1 VRVTAKA
8 EYACLALIA
17 LTQRQHE
24 KRPVH
29 VSEIAQGQGIPVS
42 TLTQVLLKLKGAGLV
57 RSTRGSA
64 GGYLLARPPEEIP
77 LGEVLRAIDGDN
89 GVSRQLPGP
98 SARVL
103 ASVWDQIQESER
115 RVLEETSIAALA
127 EQVPSVDWV
136 I

>member
-17 LTQRQHE
+17 LTQRQSE

-29 VSEIAQGQGIPVS
+29 VNEIAQGQGIPLS

-64 GGYLLARPPEEIP
+64 GGYVLARPPEEIA
-77 LGEVLRAIDGDN
+77 LGEVLRVIDGDN
-89 GVSRQLPGP
+89 GVSRQLAGP
-98 SARVL
+98 SARIL
-103 ASVWDQIQESER
+103 ATVWDQIRETER

-127 EQVPSVDWV
+127 EQIPAIDWV

>member
-17 LTQRQHE
+17 LTQRQRE

-29 VSEIAQGQGIPVS
+29 VSEIARGQGIPLS

-64 GGYLLARPPEEIP
+64 GGYVLARPPEEIA
-77 LGEVLRAIDGDN
+77 LGEVLRVIDGYN

-98 SARVL
+98 SARIL
-103 ASVWDQIQESER
+103 ATVWDQIRETER
-115 RVLEETSIAALA
+115 RILEETSIAALA
-127 EQVPSVDWV
+127 EQIPSIDWV